1 MSMEWWVAFVKEGGM
16 YCAVLELGALLW
28 LNVDRKRLLESLSA
42 KDVLLK
48 EKDDKLA
55 SLSERTLVFMAE
67 IKTFLF
73 QGGRPA

>member
-1 MSMEWWVAFVKEGGM
+1 MTEVQWFALVKEGGT
-16 YCAVLELGALLW
+16 YVSPLLLGAILW
-28 LNVDRKRLLESLSA
+28 LLADRNRLLNSLKA
-42 KDVLLK
+42 KDDLLK

>member
-1 MSMEWWVAFVKEGGM
+1 MTLEWWFAFIERAGAVA
-16 YCAVLELGALLW
+16 AVLELGALLW
-28 LNVDRKRLLESLSA
+28 MNRDRIRLLDSLRA
-42 KDVLLK
+42 KDILLK

>member
-1 MSMEWWVAFVKEGGM
+1 MTEIQWFAMAKEGGA
-16 YCAVLELGALLW
+16 YISPLLLGAIFW
-28 LNVDRKRLLESLSA
+28 LSADRKRLLESLKA
-42 KDVLLK
+42 KDDLLR

-73 QGGRPA
+73 QGGRPS

>member
-1 MSMEWWVAFVKEGGM
+1 MDQWIAWAKEGG
-16 YCAVLELGALLW
+16 AILSPFLVGALFW
-28 LNVDRKRLLESLSA
+28 MNSDRLRLLESLAS
-42 KDVLLK
+42 KDALLK

>member
-1 MSMEWWVAFVKEGGM
+1 MTLEWWFSILKEGGQ
-16 YCAVLELGALLW
+16 YCALLELGALIW
-28 LNVDRKRLLESLSA
+28 MNRDRLRLLDSLHA